1 VGPSE
6 RLGEWEI
13 EDMNELYEQQSE
25 AIVETALNEFPLA
38 PLPPRFVA
46 QVMARVAHLPQ
57 WRPEPFRLNWRDGI
71 VPAITTVFSYL
82 LLTLTLWLLGR
93 DVAWL
98 PDAPALFSSGL
109 DSLTTVGWLCIAMM
123 ILVGEIGLLLW
134 VGIGSW
140 WDHPFLMSSDR

>member
-1 VGPSE
+1 M
-6 RLGEWEI
+6 
-13 EDMNELYEQQSE
+13 DELYEQQSE
-25 AIVETALNEFPLA
+25 VIVETALNEFPLA

-46 QVMARVAHLPQ
+46 QVMARVAQLPQ
-57 WRPEPFRLNWRDGI
+57 WSPEPFRLNWRDGI

-98 PDAPALFSSGL
+98 PDTPALFSLGL
-109 DSLTTVGWLCIAMM
+109 DSLTTVGWFCIALM

-134 VGIGSW
+134 VGIGTW
-140 WDHPFLMSSDR
+140 WDHPFLVSSDQ